1 MAPISSV
8 VLFVLSITTSVYG
21 QLSTNFNLTADMDP
35 LEESILNSILRSVD
49 EKFESLSTRMNTM
62 ERGMNTL
69 QYYNLRQFRTVNT
82 HLHTVDNLLQNLGT
96 RLEQQDIGNGELATS
111 LLLIKREVKN
121 AAMMNQESFDKMAE
135 RMGSM
140 SHELGLKV
148 ALVEKSIIK
157 AMNDTAIQQDEVAS
171 VLREIVVSERDRT
184 KQICSESL
192 AKVQTR
198 IDDFENMTINRMAIL
213 ENATMS
219 VISNINV
226 TVDPASVDINATAR
240 RLLEERLQEFN
251 DNVLDSIRFYRHT
264 GDLVE
269 RIVGATESV
278 ADDQVKLREDIKHFL
293 ELQVNLT
300 SGYVQKVEGQENISN
315 VIPND
320 VNDII
325 VEKSA
330 KNCEIT
336 SAVMEEIQLM
346 YRNGSQVLDVIA
358 EMTRSS
364 QNELKTT
371 IQQLNNEVF
380 KLQEMR
386 SEEETPHPEMLSGQI
401 DFHLEEISNNTR
413 AVFHIVEAI
422 ASNTGWIPYIFTN
435 LQFLENQINQ
445 TLVTAKMVFR
455 SASLQ
460 NSKSP
465 NTLQDQG
472 YQNGPHLSD
481 DPNLMSSTPRNQDTN
496 TFSEKDV
503 ESAEG
508 LLSLNQTME
517 LQTQFEFVYETNKRV
532 NRILP
537 ALTRLLGEPESR
549 QSYEPFVVMVDGSSE
564 YEGRVEIYQKGR
576 WGSLCKPLSH
586 VEASYICRH
595 LGYLGGIASE
605 PGYFGEGSGV
615 FWDMNFTCL
624 LSRQCSIA
632 RPVLDSSSCDHEYD
646 AGVICDNM
654 VRLWF
659 ESKNDL
665 KVKRNTGFLEI
676 HHREEWIPVC
686 SDNWT
691 ENNSKVAC
699 QQLGY
704 NGGMATPPTEEV
716 MTYHPD
722 THVFY
727 SNITCTGSEKRLTAC
742 ESELKVNGCSSK
754 LPVFIQCIH

>member
-1 MAPISSV
+1 MAPISCV
-8 VLFVLSITTSVYG
+8 VLFVLSITTSLVYG

-537 ALTRLLGEPESR
+537 ALTRLLGEPE
-549 QSYEPFVVMVDGSSE
+549 PFVVMVDGSSE

>member
-8 VLFVLSITTSVYG
+8 VLLVFSITTTVSG
-21 QLSTNFNLTADMDP
+21 QLTTNFNLTADMDP
-35 LEESILNSILRSVD
+35 LEESILTSILRSVD
-49 EKFESLSTRMNTM
+49 EKFESLSTRINTM
-62 ERGMNTL
+62 ERGLNTL

-140 SHELGLKV
+140 SHELGMKV

-198 IDDFENMTINRMAIL
+198 IDDLENMTINKIANF

-219 VISNINV
+219 VISNMNV
-226 TVDPASVDINATAR
+226 TIDPVNVDINATAR

-300 SGYVQKVEGQENISN
+300 SGYVQNVEKQDDISN

-325 VEKSA
+325 VEKSS

-380 KLQEMR
+380 KLQEIR

-422 ASNTGWIPYIFTN
+422 ASNTGWIPYIFSN

-445 TLVTAKMVFR
+445 TLVTAKMAFR

-460 NSKSP
+460 NSKTP
-465 NTLQDQG
+465 YTLKDQG

-481 DPNLMSSTPRNQDTN
+481 DPNLMSSTPRNQDTKI
-496 TFSEKDV
+496 FSEKDV

-508 LLSLNQTME
+508 WLSLNQTIE

-537 ALTRLLGEPESR
+537 ALTRLLGEP
-549 QSYEPFVVMVDGSSE
+549 EPFVVMVDGSSE

-615 FWDMNFTCL
+615 FWNMNFTCL

-632 RPVLDSSSCDHEYD
+632 RPVLDSSLCDHKYD

-654 VRLWF
+654 IRLWF
-659 ESKNDL
+659 ESKDDL

-691 ENNSKVAC
+691 ENNSKVVC

-722 THVFY
+722 TSVFY

-742 ESELKVNGCSSK
+742 ESALKVNGCSSK
-754 LPVFIQCIH
+754 LPVFIQCIQ

>member
-1 MAPISSV
+1 MAPLSSV

-537 ALTRLLGEPESR
+537 ALTRLLGEPE
-549 QSYEPFVVMVDGSSE
+549 PFVVMVDGSSE

>member
-1 MAPISSV
+1 
-8 VLFVLSITTSVYG
+8 
-21 QLSTNFNLTADMDP
+21 
-35 LEESILNSILRSVD
+35 
-49 EKFESLSTRMNTM
+49 
-62 ERGMNTL
+62 
-69 QYYNLRQFRTVNT
+69 
-82 HLHTVDNLLQNLGT
+82 
-96 RLEQQDIGNGELATS
+96 
-111 LLLIKREVKN
+111 
-121 AAMMNQESFDKMAE
+121 
-135 RMGSM
+135 
-140 SHELGLKV
+140 
-148 ALVEKSIIK
+148 
-157 AMNDTAIQQDEVAS
+157 
-171 VLREIVVSERDRT
+171 
-184 KQICSESL
+184 
-192 AKVQTR
+192 
-198 IDDFENMTINRMAIL
+198 
-213 ENATMS
+213 
-219 VISNINV
+219 
-226 TVDPASVDINATAR
+226 
-240 RLLEERLQEFN
+240 
-251 DNVLDSIRFYRHT
+251 
-264 GDLVE
+264 
-269 RIVGATESV
+269 
-278 ADDQVKLREDIKHFL
+278 
-293 ELQVNLT
+293 
-300 SGYVQKVEGQENISN
+300 
-315 VIPND
+315 
-320 VNDII
+320 
-325 VEKSA
+325 
-330 KNCEIT
+330 
-336 SAVMEEIQLM
+336 MEEIQLM

-358 EMTRSS
+358 EMTRTS

-380 KLQEMR
+380 KLQEIR

-422 ASNTGWIPYIFTN
+422 ASNTGWIPYIFSN

-445 TLVTAKMVFR
+445 TLVTAKMIFR

-460 NSKSP
+460 NTKTP

-481 DPNLMSSTPRNQDTN
+481 DPNLMSSTPRNQDTK
-496 TFSEKDV
+496 TLSEKEV

-517 LQTQFEFVYETNKRV
+517 LQTRFEFVYETNKRV

-537 ALTRLLGEPESR
+537 ALTRLLGEP
-549 QSYEPFVVMVDGSSE
+549 EPFVVMVDGSSE

-632 RPVLDSSSCDHEYD
+632 RPVLDSSLCDHKYD

-659 ESKNDL
+659 ESKHDL
-665 KVKRNTGFLEI
+665 KVKRNIGFLEI

-691 ENNSKVAC
+691 ENNSKVVC

-722 THVFY
+722 TRIFY
-727 SNITCTGSEKRLTAC
+727 SNITCTGTEKRLTAC
-742 ESELKVNGCSSK
+742 ESELKVNSCSSK
-754 LPVFIQCIH
+754 LPVFIQCIQ

>member
-8 VLFVLSITTSVYG
+8 VLLVFSITITVSG
-21 QLSTNFNLTADMDP
+21 QLTTNFNLTADMDP
-35 LEESILNSILRSVD
+35 LEESILTSILRSVD
-49 EKFESLSTRMNTM
+49 EKFESLSTRINTM
-62 ERGMNTL
+62 ERGLNTL

-198 IDDFENMTINRMAIL
+198 IDDLENMTINKIANF

-219 VISNINV
+219 VISNMNV
-226 TVDPASVDINATAR
+226 TIDPVNVDINATAR

-300 SGYVQKVEGQENISN
+300 SGYVQNVEKQDDISN

-325 VEKSA
+325 VEKSS

-380 KLQEMR
+380 KLQEIR

-422 ASNTGWIPYIFTN
+422 ASNTGWIPYIFSN

-445 TLVTAKMVFR
+445 TLVTAKMAFR

-460 NSKSP
+460 NSKTP
-465 NTLQDQG
+465 YTLKDQG

-481 DPNLMSSTPRNQDTN
+481 DPNLMSSTPRNQDTKI
-496 TFSEKDV
+496 FSEKDV

-508 LLSLNQTME
+508 WLSLNQTIE

-537 ALTRLLGEPESR
+537 ALTRLLGEPGL
-549 QSYEPFVVMVDGSSE
+549 YCNLACPYLLDLH
-564 YEGRVEIYQKGR
+564 IY
-576 WGSLCKPLSH
+576 
-586 VEASYICRH
+586 
-595 LGYLGGIASE
+595 
-605 PGYFGEGSGV
+605 
-615 FWDMNFTCL
+615 NN
-624 LSRQCSIA
+624 LSRYIQLNNLSNMYISVPLNYCKLQCT
-632 RPVLDSSSCDHEYD
+632 SS
-646 AGVICDNM
+646 VI
-654 VRLWF
+654 W
-659 ESKNDL
+659 
-665 KVKRNTGFLEI
+665 
-676 HHREEWIPVC
+676 
-686 SDNWT
+686 
-691 ENNSKVAC
+691 
-699 QQLGY
+699 
-704 NGGMATPPTEEV
+704 
-716 MTYHPD
+716 
-722 THVFY
+722 
-727 SNITCTGSEKRLTAC
+727 
-742 ESELKVNGCSSK
+742 
-754 LPVFIQCIH
+754 

>member
-8 VLFVLSITTSVYG
+8 VLLVFSITTTVSG
-21 QLSTNFNLTADMDP
+21 QLTTNFNLTADMDP
-35 LEESILNSILRSVD
+35 LEESILTSILRSVD
-49 EKFESLSTRMNTM
+49 EKFESLSTRINTM
-62 ERGMNTL
+62 ERGLNTL

-140 SHELGLKV
+140 SHELGMKV

-198 IDDFENMTINRMAIL
+198 IDDLENMTINKIANF

-219 VISNINV
+219 VISNMNV
-226 TVDPASVDINATAR
+226 TIDPVNVDINATAR

-300 SGYVQKVEGQENISN
+300 SGYVQNAERQDDISN

-325 VEKSA
+325 VQKSS

-380 KLQEMR
+380 KLQEIR

-422 ASNTGWIPYIFTN
+422 ASNTGWIPYIFSN

-445 TLVTAKMVFR
+445 TLVTAKMAFR

-460 NSKSP
+460 NSKTP
-465 NTLQDQG
+465 YTLKDQG

-481 DPNLMSSTPRNQDTN
+481 DPNLMSSTPRNQDTKI
-496 TFSEKDV
+496 FSEKDV

-508 LLSLNQTME
+508 WLSLNQTIE

-537 ALTRLLGEPESR
+537 ALTRLLGEPGL
-549 QSYEPFVVMVDGSSE
+549 YCNLACPYWLDLH
-564 YEGRVEIYQKGR
+564 IY
-576 WGSLCKPLSH
+576 
-586 VEASYICRH
+586 
-595 LGYLGGIASE
+595 
-605 PGYFGEGSGV
+605 
-615 FWDMNFTCL
+615 NN
-624 LSRQCSIA
+624 LSRYIQLNNLSNMYISVPLNYCKLQCT
-632 RPVLDSSSCDHEYD
+632 SS
-646 AGVICDNM
+646 VI
-654 VRLWF
+654 W
-659 ESKNDL
+659 
-665 KVKRNTGFLEI
+665 
-676 HHREEWIPVC
+676 
-686 SDNWT
+686 
-691 ENNSKVAC
+691 
-699 QQLGY
+699 
-704 NGGMATPPTEEV
+704 
-716 MTYHPD
+716 
-722 THVFY
+722 
-727 SNITCTGSEKRLTAC
+727 
-742 ESELKVNGCSSK
+742 
-754 LPVFIQCIH
+754 

>member
-8 VLFVLSITTSVYG
+8 VLLVFSITTTVSG
-21 QLSTNFNLTADMDP
+21 QLTTNFNLTADMDP
-35 LEESILNSILRSVD
+35 LEESILTSILRSVD
-49 EKFESLSTRMNTM
+49 EKFESLSTRINTM
-62 ERGMNTL
+62 ERGLNTL

-140 SHELGLKV
+140 SHELGMKV

-198 IDDFENMTINRMAIL
+198 IDDLENMTINKIANF

-219 VISNINV
+219 VISNMNV
-226 TVDPASVDINATAR
+226 TIDPVNVDINATAR

-278 ADDQVKLREDIKHFL
+278 ADDQVKLRKDIKHFL

-300 SGYVQKVEGQENISN
+300 SGYVQNAERQDDISN

-325 VEKSA
+325 VEKSSM
-330 KNCEIT
+330 NCEIT

-380 KLQEMR
+380 KLQEIR

-422 ASNTGWIPYIFTN
+422 ASNTGWIPYIFSN

-445 TLVTAKMVFR
+445 TLVTAKMAFR

-460 NSKSP
+460 NSKTP
-465 NTLQDQG
+465 YTLKDQG

-481 DPNLMSSTPRNQDTN
+481 DPNLMSSTPRNQDTK

-508 LLSLNQTME
+508 WLSLNQTME
-517 LQTQFEFVYETNKRV
+517 LQTRFEFVYETNKRV

-537 ALTRLLGEPESR
+537 ALTRLLGEPETR
-549 QSYEPFVVMVDGSSE
+549 QSHEPFVVMVDGSSE

-615 FWDMNFTCL
+615 FWKMNFTCL

-632 RPVLDSSSCDHEYD
+632 RPVLDSSLCDHKYD

-654 VRLWF
+654 IRLWF
-659 ESKNDL
+659 ESKDDL

-691 ENNSKVAC
+691 ENNSKVVC

-722 THVFY
+722 TSVFY

-742 ESELKVNGCSSK
+742 ESALKVNGCSSK
-754 LPVFIQCIH
+754 LPVFIQCIQ

>member
-8 VLFVLSITTSVYG
+8 VLLVLSITTTVSG

-35 LEESILNSILRSVD
+35 LEESILTSILRSVD
-49 EKFESLSTRMNTM
+49 EKFESLSTRINTM
-62 ERGMNTL
+62 ERGLNTL

-198 IDDFENMTINRMAIL
+198 IDDLENMTINKIANF

-219 VISNINV
+219 VISNMNV
-226 TVDPASVDINATAR
+226 TVDPVNVDINATAR

-300 SGYVQKVEGQENISN
+300 SGYVQNAERQDDISN

-325 VEKSA
+325 VEKSS

-380 KLQEMR
+380 KLQEIR

-422 ASNTGWIPYIFTN
+422 ASNTGWIPYIFSN

-445 TLVTAKMVFR
+445 TLVTAKMAFR

-460 NSKSP
+460 NSKTP
-465 NTLQDQG
+465 YTLKDQG

-481 DPNLMSSTPRNQDTN
+481 DPNLMSSTPRNQDTKI
-496 TFSEKDV
+496 FSEKDV

-508 LLSLNQTME
+508 WLSLNQTIE

-537 ALTRLLGEPESR
+537 ALTRLLGEPGL
-549 QSYEPFVVMVDGSSE
+549 YCNLACPYWLDLHIG
-564 YEGRVEIYQKGR
+564 
-576 WGSLCKPLSH
+576 
-586 VEASYICRH
+586 
-595 LGYLGGIASE
+595 
-605 PGYFGEGSGV
+605 
-615 FWDMNFTCL
+615 NN
-624 LSRQCSIA
+624 LSRYIQLNNLSNMYISVPLNYCKLQCTS
-632 RPVLDSSSCDHEYD
+632 Y
-646 AGVICDNM
+646 VI
-654 VRLWF
+654 W
-659 ESKNDL
+659 
-665 KVKRNTGFLEI
+665 
-676 HHREEWIPVC
+676 
-686 SDNWT
+686 
-691 ENNSKVAC
+691 
-699 QQLGY
+699 
-704 NGGMATPPTEEV
+704 
-716 MTYHPD
+716 
-722 THVFY
+722 
-727 SNITCTGSEKRLTAC
+727 
-742 ESELKVNGCSSK
+742 
-754 LPVFIQCIH
+754 

>member
-537 ALTRLLGEPESR
+537 ALTRLLGEPE
-549 QSYEPFVVMVDGSSE
+549 PFVVMVDGSSE

>member
-8 VLFVLSITTSVYG
+8 VLLVLSITTTVSG
-21 QLSTNFNLTADMDP
+21 QLTTNFNLTADMDP
-35 LEESILNSILRSVD
+35 LEESILTSILRSVD
-49 EKFESLSTRMNTM
+49 EKFESLSTRINTM
-62 ERGMNTL
+62 ERGLNTL

-140 SHELGLKV
+140 SHELGMKV

-198 IDDFENMTINRMAIL
+198 IDDLENMTINKIANL

-219 VISNINV
+219 VISNMNV
-226 TVDPASVDINATAR
+226 TVDPMCVDINATAR

-300 SGYVQKVEGQENISN
+300 SGYVQNAERQDDISN

-325 VEKSA
+325 VEKSS

-380 KLQEMR
+380 KLQEIR

-422 ASNTGWIPYIFTN
+422 ASNTGWIPYIFSN

-445 TLVTAKMVFR
+445 TLVTAKMAFR

-460 NSKSP
+460 NSKTP
-465 NTLQDQG
+465 YTLKDQG

-481 DPNLMSSTPRNQDTN
+481 DPNLISSTPRNQDTK

-508 LLSLNQTME
+508 WLSLNQTME
-517 LQTQFEFVYETNKRV
+517 LQTRFEFVYETNKRV

-537 ALTRLLGEPESR
+537 ALTRLLGEPGL
-549 QSYEPFVVMVDGSSE
+549 YCNLACPYWLDLH
-564 YEGRVEIYQKGR
+564 IY
-576 WGSLCKPLSH
+576 
-586 VEASYICRH
+586 
-595 LGYLGGIASE
+595 
-605 PGYFGEGSGV
+605 
-615 FWDMNFTCL
+615 NN
-624 LSRQCSIA
+624 LSRYIQLNNLSNMYIYVPLNYCKLQCT
-632 RPVLDSSSCDHEYD
+632 SS
-646 AGVICDNM
+646 VI
-654 VRLWF
+654 W
-659 ESKNDL
+659 
-665 KVKRNTGFLEI
+665 
-676 HHREEWIPVC
+676 
-686 SDNWT
+686 
-691 ENNSKVAC
+691 
-699 QQLGY
+699 
-704 NGGMATPPTEEV
+704 
-716 MTYHPD
+716 
-722 THVFY
+722 
-727 SNITCTGSEKRLTAC
+727 
-742 ESELKVNGCSSK
+742 
-754 LPVFIQCIH
+754 

>member
-1 MAPISSV
+1 MAPLSRDILFVITIIVSSV
-8 VLFVLSITTSVYG
+8 SGQPSINS
-21 QLSTNFNLTADMDP
+21 NMTADLDP
-35 LEESILNSILRSVD
+35 LEESILGSILRSVD
-49 EKFESLSTRMNTM
+49 EKFESLSIRMNTM
-62 ERGMNTL
+62 ERGLNTL

-82 HLHTVDNLLQNLGT
+82 HLHTVDNLLLNLGT

-111 LLLIKREVKN
+111 LLLMKREVKN
-121 AAMMNQESFDKMAE
+121 AAMMSQESFDKMAE

-140 SHELGLKV
+140 SQELGLKV
-148 ALVEKSIIK
+148 ALVEKSLTK
-157 AMNDTAIQQDEVAS
+157 AMNDTVIQQDEVAS
-171 VLREIVVSERDRT
+171 ALREIVISERDRT
-184 KQICSESL
+184 KQICTESL
-192 AKVQTR
+192 AKVQSR
-198 IDDFENMTINRMAIL
+198 IDDLENMTINKMATL
-213 ENATMS
+213 ENVTMN
-219 VISNINV
+219 VISNMNV
-226 TVDPASVDINATAR
+226 TVDPVSIDINATAR

-269 RIVGATESV
+269 RIVGATETV

-293 ELQVNLT
+293 ELQANLT
-300 SGYVQKVEGQENISN
+300 SGYVQNVEKQEDISN

-320 VNDII
+320 VNDI
-325 VEKSA
+325 VNEKST
-330 KNCEIT
+330 KKCEMT
-336 SAVMEEIQLM
+336 SAAVEEIQLM
-346 YRNGSQVLDVIA
+346 YRNGSQVLDLIA
-358 EMTRSS
+358 EMTKSS

-386 SEEETPHPEMLSGQI
+386 SEEKTPHPEMLSGQM

-455 SASLQ
+455 SGSLQ
-460 NSKSP
+460 NHRTQ

-472 YQNGPHLSD
+472 YQNVPHLSD
-481 DPNLMSSTPRNQDTN
+481 DPNLMSSTPKNQDTK
-496 TFSEKDV
+496 TPSEKDE
-503 ESAEG
+503 ESDDG
-508 LLSLNQTME
+508 LLSLNQTLE
-517 LQTQFEFVYETNKRV
+517 LQSQLEFVYETNKRV

-537 ALTRLLGEPESR
+537 ALTRLLGEP
-549 QSYEPFVVMVDGSSE
+549 EPFVVMVDGSSE

-605 PGYFGEGSGV
+605 PGYFGEGRGV

-624 LSRQCSIA
+624 LSRQCAIA
-632 RPVLDSSSCDHEYD
+632 KPVLDSSLCDHKYD
-646 AGVICDNM
+646 TGVICDNM

-659 ESKNDL
+659 EAKNDL
-665 KVKRNTGFLEI
+665 TVKRNTGFLEI

-686 SDNWT
+686 SDSWT
-691 ENNSKVAC
+691 ENNSKVVC
-699 QQLGY
+699 HQLGY
-704 NGGMATPPTEEV
+704 SSGIATPPTEEV

-727 SNITCTGSEKRLTAC
+727 SNVTCTGSEKRLTAC
-742 ESELKVNGCSSK
+742 ESALKVNGCSSK
-754 LPVFIQCIH
+754 LPVFIQCIQ

>member
-481 DPNLMSSTPRNQDTN
+481 DPNLMSSTPRNQDTK

-537 ALTRLLGEPESR
+537 ALTRLLGEP
-549 QSYEPFVVMVDGSSE
+549 EPFVVMVDGSSE